1 MATPADADLVMKL
14 YDLRREPRM
23 RQAREWVLSQ
33 FNPHSLEEIIALQRD
48 LGSENNQFWRQ
59 VLGYWEMAASFV
71 LRGALDGDLFLDS
84 TSENLFLL
92 AKFWR
97 FREEYAA
104 ALGAPLLPKT
114 AALGEKYPAAQV
126 RLDALVKALEARAA
140 REA

>member
-1 MATPADADLVMKL
+1 
-14 YDLRREPRM
+14 
-23 RQAREWVLSQ
+23 
-33 FNPHSLEEIIALQRD
+33 
-48 LGSENNQFWRQ
+48 
-59 VLGYWEMAASFV
+59 V

-114 AALGEKYPAAQV
+114 AALVEKYPAAQV

>member
-104 ALGAPLLPKT
+104 ALGAPTYVSLGACAHLIMT
-114 AALGEKYPAAQV
+114 CDGEAVSARVRAFLAAGK
-126 RLDALVKALEARAA
+126 
-140 REA
+140 